1 MNALTNYTEPS
12 FNNPELAQFV
22 DAILARQRELR
33 SEGID
38 EREIDRVLVAE
49 FSSGQN
55 YIDTWGP
62 TNNNPTEPAL
72 TDGQATTKYPPEVLP
87 QELDLA
93 GPFDNDGFDH
103 RNPDP
108 GYAGGRDVH
117 DLDQYKT
124 NAPENKVEKSSSLV
138 PDEVLHALGSKTDSQ
153 PPTLGI
159 TGYNSDMAIP
169 PWRYDVEQDQGGV
182 SEIEEGG
189 PGSGCKGPNCGRKP
203 GGTSEEWTQGML
215 SRGVTPDEV
224 ETNLI
229 KADELTENG
238 GQINNDGTVKLYHY
252 TNPVSKQQIK
262 DSGKM
267 VGLENGVFFSTKKGG
282 EATGFGSEVVSVD
295 VPLEHLEIDDLFG
308 DEAHV
313 RIPTLGPGV
322 AVDISDYNL
331 GETVTIDTSLPEL
344 LDKDREEYLQKDN
357 EGVVDMPHMV
367 VDGPEIPDEPHMV
380 VAEAVEPV
388 WGKYHLGPAHPHSDI
403 CDKYKMKVYDL
414 NDEARRPIPPSEGLG
429 YTNTHPNCQCYW
441 QIVKRPKKTTK
452 VTKPQ
457 LKHIQHIN
465 RIIGQKSRYGSL
477 HKVHADGKIYKT
489 MTDFNPRLR
498 ETIMEIREEFSW
510 LTPSYLDRIKAVN
523 APGQMFLVRA
533 SAEAIT
539 DHRGEGEPLRRWLSP
554 DELHGMARTATGKT
568 MDINH
573 RPDLETKAQVL
584 DSEFNR
590 ERNEIQ
596 MIINEQDPEIVEA
609 INRGDITAVSIN
621 GGSPRNET
629 VQCPDCHGPN
639 CECFIVPEGVIL
651 GELDGIALTW
661 VVTNPNGIMFRG
673 QMIPPAS
680 PGVKTTAIEPL

>member
-1 MNALTNYTEPS
+1 MNALTAYTEPS

-55 YIDTWGP
+55 YIDPPLGTV
-62 TNNNPTEPAL
+62 NNNPTEPAL
-72 TDGQATTKYPPEVLP
+72 TDGQATTKYPPLVIPAVEMP
-87 QELDLA
+87 

-103 RNPDP
+103 KNPDP

-138 PDEVLHALGSKTDSQ
+138 PDSVLHALGSKTDSQ

-169 PWRYDVEQDQGGV
+169 PWRYD
-182 SEIEEGG
+182 IEDNQMTETQEGG

-203 GGTSEEWTQGML
+203 GGTPDEWTQGMT
-215 SRGVTPDEV
+215 SRGVLPEEI

-229 KADELTENG
+229 KADELVDNG

-252 TNPVSKQQIK
+252 TNPISKQQIK

-331 GETVTIDTSLPEL
+331 GETVTIDTSLPEV
-344 LDKDREEYLQKDN
+344 LDKQREDYLQTQSDG
-357 EGVVDMPHMV
+357 EVVMPHMV

-403 CDKYKMKVYDL
+403 CDKFKMKVYDL

-452 VTKPQ
+452 VTEPQ

-489 MTDFNPRLR
+489 MTDNNPRLR

-510 LTPSYLDRIKAVN
+510 LTPSYLDRIRAVN

-573 RPDLETKAQVL
+573 RPELETKAQVL

-661 VVTNPNGIMFRG
+661 VVTNPRGIMFRG
-673 QMIPPAS
+673 EMIPPAS